1 MPAADAFSTA
11 LKQVVDPGMQALPA
25 SRLAKLLAVDRLV
38 PVPRARVSEVVEFSP
53 SSAAAADGG
62 GPAAWTIGLAAAGAL
77 AIASLVVLGLR
88 RRRHVAARPSAACAT
103 RSRVRACPP
112 T

>member
-25 SRLAKLLAVDRLV
+25 SRLAKLLAVDRPV

-53 SSAAAADGG
+53 SPSPRSSSSAA
-62 GPAAWTIGLAAAGAL
+62 PAPARGR
-77 AIASLVVLGLR
+77 ASQ
-88 RRRHVAARPSAACAT
+88 
-103 RSRVRACPP
+103 SRLSHAV
-112 T
+112 